1 MWDSA
6 VHVVEWMLCDAAW
19 RRRVRG
25 ASVLELGCGLALP
38 GLVAHLLGA
47 RVALLTDRLANRN
60 ANPNPNP
67 NPDPHPDPNPN
78 TNPHPH
84 PRQGGAACGPAAAQA
99 RAALRRRG

>member
-25 ASVLELGCGLALP
+25 ASVLELGCGVALP

-47 RVALLTDRLANRN
+47 RVALLTDRLASP
-60 ANPNPNP
+60 NPNPHPEPDPNP
-67 NPDPHPDPNPN
+67 NPDPHPKPNP
-78 TNPHPH
+78 TPNPTPTPTLLPPGLQHH
-84 PRQGGAACGPAAAQA
+84 HR
-99 RAALRRRG
+99 